1 MIDSL
6 SLKSEAA
13 ENFFVFISP
22 DFLEYVFAYITYVF
36 NAFRNQT
43 FEKRYTRVN
52 WKEIKISRKEYVTWT
67 SFKVW
72 QIKTFSESYSAME
85 IWLGLAYKI
94 IKKSCFI
101 QTQKRYP
108 TSLDKISILNWRL
121 LITSNENFS
130 IELKSSKIYTLKNIS
145 YLSLR
150 L

>member
-52 WKEIKISRKEYVTWT
+52 
-67 SFKVW
+67 
-72 QIKTFSESYSAME
+72 
-85 IWLGLAYKI
+85 
-94 IKKSCFI
+94 
-101 QTQKRYP
+101 
-108 TSLDKISILNWRL
+108 
-121 LITSNENFS
+121 
-130 IELKSSKIYTLKNIS
+130 
-145 YLSLR
+145 
-150 L
+150 